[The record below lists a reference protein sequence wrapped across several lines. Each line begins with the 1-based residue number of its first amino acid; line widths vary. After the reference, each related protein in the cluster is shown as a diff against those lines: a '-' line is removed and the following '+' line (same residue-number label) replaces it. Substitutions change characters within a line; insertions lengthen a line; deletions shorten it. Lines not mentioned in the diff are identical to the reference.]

1 MKVMGWRTVVVSK
14 SSKLDLK
21 LGYMVVRD
29 SEETVRV
36 HISEI
41 SVLIIENTAS
51 SVTASLLNELTKQKI
66 KVIFCDE
73 KRNPSSELVPYY
85 GCHDTSL
92 KIRSQIE
99 WKSEA
104 KQAVWTAIVGE
115 KIRNQRNNLVY
126 FQLNEYALLDTYLD
140 ELEFNDETNR
150 EGHAAKVYFNAIFGK
165 SFSRSDESPV
175 NAMLNYGYGII
186 LSCVNREIVCNGY
199 ITQIGLF
206 HDNMFN
212 HFNLGSDIM
221 EPFRPIVDRRVKE
234 YMPEKFDKEEKRTIL
249 ELLSHEFIVD
259 GKRQTLLNTVKIYV
273 KSVFDAIESCDISK
287 IKFYGYE
294 L

>member
-99 WKSEA
+99 WKNEA

-150 EGHAAKVYFNAIFGK
+150 EGHAAKVYFNAMFGK

-221 EPFRPIVDRRVKE
+221 EPFRPIVDRRVKGC
-234 YMPEKFDKEEKRTIL
+234 MPEKFDKEEKRTIL

>member
-221 EPFRPIVDRRVKE
+221 EPFRPIVDRRVKGC
-234 YMPEKFDKEEKRTIL
+234 MPEKFDKEEKRTIL

>member
-1 MKVMGWRTVVVSK
+1 MGWRTVVVSR
-14 SSKLDLK
+14 SSKLDYK

-29 SEETVRV
+29 SESTVRV

-51 SVTASLLNELTKQKI
+51 SVTTALLNELTKQKI

-73 KRNPSSELVPYY
+73 KRNPSSELVPCY
-85 GCHDTSL
+85 GSHDTSI
-92 KIRSQIE
+92 KIRKQIE
-99 WKSEA
+99 WQTMA
-104 KQAVWTAIVGE
+104 KQAVWTAIVRE
-115 KIRNQRNNLVY
+115 KIQNQRNNLQ
-126 FQLNEYALLDTYLD
+126 FFNLREYELLENYVD

-150 EGHAAKVYFNAIFGK
+150 EGHAAKVYFNAMFGK
-165 SFSRSDESPV
+165 SFSRSDECPINS
-175 NAMLNYGYGII
+175 MLDYGYGII

-212 HFNLGSDIM
+212 QFNLGCDVM
-221 EPFRPIVDRRVKE
+221 EPFRPVIDRKVKE
-234 YMPEKFDKEEKRTIL
+234 YMPQKFDKDEKIAVL
-249 ELLSHEFIVD
+249 ETLSDEFVID
-259 GKRQTLLNTVKIYV
+259 GRRQTLLNTIKIYV
-273 KSVFDAIESCDISK
+273 RSVLSAIENNDISD
-287 IKFYGYE
+287 IRFFNYE

>member
-1 MKVMGWRTVVVSK
+1 MGWRTVVVSK

-51 SVTASLLNELTKQKI
+51 SVTAALLNELTKQKI

-73 KRNPSSELVPYY
+73 KRNPSSELVSYY

-92 KIRSQIE
+92 KIRSQME
-99 WKSEA
+99 WKTEA
-104 KQAVWTAIVGE
+104 RQAVWTAIVGE
-115 KIRNQRNNLVY
+115 KIKNQRNNLLY
-126 FQLNEYALLDTYLD
+126 FQLKEYELLDTYLD

-150 EGHAAKVYFNAIFGK
+150 EGHAAKVYFNAMFGK
-165 SFSRSDESPV
+165 SFSRSDECPI

-212 HFNLGSDIM
+212 PVSYTHL
-221 EPFRPIVDRRVKE
+221 
-234 YMPEKFDKEEKRTIL
+234 
-249 ELLSHEFIVD
+249 
-259 GKRQTLLNTVKIYV
+259 TLPTMAVV
-273 KSVFDAIESCDISK
+273 
-287 IKFYGYE
+287 
-294 L
+294 

>member
-73 KRNPSSELVPYY
+73 KRNPSSELVSYY

-99 WKSEA
+99 WKTEA

-126 FQLNEYALLDTYLD
+126 FQLNEYELLDTYLD

-150 EGHAAKVYFNAIFGK
+150 EGHAAKVYFNAMFGK

-249 ELLSHEFIVD
+249 ELLSQEFIVD

-287 IKFYGYE
+287 IKFYCYE

>member
-1 MKVMGWRTVVVSK
+1 MGWRTVVVSK
-14 SSKLDLK
+14 SSKLDLR

-92 KIRSQIE
+92 KLRSQIE
-99 WKSEA
+99 WKTEA

-115 KIRNQRNNLVY
+115 KIRNQRNNPVY

-150 EGHAAKVYFNAIFGK
+150 EGHAAKVYFNAMFGK

-175 NAMLNYGYGII
+175 NAMLNYG
-186 LSCVNREIVCNGY
+186 
-199 ITQIGLF
+199 
-206 HDNMFN
+206 
-212 HFNLGSDIM
+212 
-221 EPFRPIVDRRVKE
+221 
-234 YMPEKFDKEEKRTIL
+234 
-249 ELLSHEFIVD
+249 
-259 GKRQTLLNTVKIYV
+259 
-273 KSVFDAIESCDISK
+273 
-287 IKFYGYE
+287 
-294 L
+294 